1 MMKSLR
7 ISCLALCAALLFF
20 LQGAV
25 TSAQS
30 TLDTGVRKQVE
41 TILRRLETERVSLKY
56 KIVLDSEPPI
66 HLEGSLTLEG
76 NCYLAVGNGLEIYSD
91 GSTRWTVDPAEKE
104 VYIERSTGVKE
115 AFAYSDSVKELKISE
130 VQYSSAKGEVK
141 SFRFDTS
148 KLDSSWVVTDLREE

>member
-1 MMKSLR
+1 MIYVIFCDTAPQIFPWGGVIFQ
-7 ISCLALCAALLFF
+7 IS
-20 LQGAV
+20 
-25 TSAQS
+25 
-30 TLDTGVRKQVE
+30 
-41 TILRRLETERVSLKY
+41 
-56 KIVLDSEPPI
+56 
-66 HLEGSLTLEG
+66 
-76 NCYLAVGNGLEIYSD
+76 
-91 GSTRWTVDPAEKE
+91 STRWTVDPAEKE